1 MALFAW
7 ISDGEARGG
16 SQQITPNRITA
27 WKTNIYFL
35 FVSLGLICIKTAA
48 FPETVREKKPNQPTL
63 IYAVNIRKALW
74 DWGYIKADST
84 PHPPLSTKNT
94 KLRWTVRVLRLLCTS
109 NLHFIAP
116 MYFYNCV
123 IDPIVTLGFFPEFQ
137 LLFHK
142 AICHLF

>member
-48 FPETVREKKPNQPTL
+48 FSEMVSEKKPTL
-63 IYAVNIRKALW
+63 IYAFNIRKALW

-84 PHPPLSTKNT
+84 PHPHLLTKNT
-94 KLRWTVRVLRLLCTS
+94 ELRRTVRVLRLLYTS

-116 MYFYNCV
+116 MYFYNCI

-137 LLFHK
+137 LLLHK